1 MKHRAIVA
9 LALIAFIFEASPPL
23 AAQATIFEAA
33 ESGDLETVARLLKAD
48 PKLVEAKNAEGD
60 TALHQAAGCRRGE
73 QAALPIIRLLLENGA
88 ALDARNASG
97 QTPLLYSAYA
107 GFRQA
112 VELFL
117 DKGAAFQYQDR
128 NGRSPLHYAAREGK
142 AAVVEV
148 LINKGADPSVK
159 DGQGR
164 TPLEYAALQNRTAV
178 LEILLR
184 LVRYDPK
191 GPEGPILLHAAASQG
206 HEDMVR
212 NLLEKGAD
220 PNRPS
225 PNGDPILLSFLRG
238 GLGARAVE
246 AIAKGA
252 DVNVKDAAGRTALH
266 LAVEKGLDDA
276 AKALLDKGA
285 DPNAVDANGAT
296 PLEIA
301 QDWGSDALA
310 SLLTAKGARPVPP
323 KLHVLKG
330 GSHEIAG
337 SPAGTKAEAAVI
349 RYIGTDGFLIQ
360 AGAKS
365 VLVDGLVQNPWGY
378 TNTPERALALMKAQR
393 PPFERL
399 DLLLFSHAHR
409 DHFEPRMALDVLAAH
424 EETVL
429 VGDGLVERDLRETGP
444 DEFKKLGP
452 RVKILGLTVGEKTS
466 LAVNGVP
473 LTVLGVNH
481 ADREP
486 AYLTLGY
493 IMDLGPFRIYHQ
505 GDLFPPVNLPFLSS
519 IPWEEMNIDIA
530 FFDPFLLQDEAARKM
545 VLERIRPSAV
555 ILMHMRDDE
564 GGRYF
569 AELRPVVPQVLYYRG
584 PMESKRF
591 VKAPG
596 PARRP

>member
-1 MKHRAIVA
+1 MKNRTRVILIL
-9 LALIAFIFEASPPL
+9 LAGVFATAGGL

-33 ESGDLETVARLLKAD
+33 QNGDLETVARLLKAD
-48 PKLVEAKNAEGD
+48 PKLVEAKNDQGD

-73 QAALPIIRLLLENGA
+73 EAALPIVRLLLENGA
-88 ALDARNASG
+88 ALEARNASN
-97 QTPLLYSAYA
+97 QTPLLYSAYG
-107 GFRQA
+107 GFKRV

-117 DKGAAFQYQDR
+117 EKGASIRYQDS
-128 NGRSPLHYAAREGK
+128 NGRSPLHYAAREGR
-142 AAVVEV
+142 APVVEL
-148 LINKGADPSVK
+148 LIDKGADPSLK

-164 TPLEYAALQNRTAV
+164 TPLDYAVLRNQTAV
-178 LEILLR
+178 LETWMR
-184 LVRYDPK
+184 LVRYDAK
-191 GPEGPILLHAAASQG
+191 GPEGSSLLHAAASQG

-212 NLLEKGAD
+212 SLLEKGAD
-220 PNRPS
+220 PARPG
-225 PNGDPILLSFLRG
+225 PNGDTILLSYLRG
-238 GLGARAVE
+238 GLSARAVD

-252 DVNVKDAAGRTALH
+252 DVNSKDAAGRTALH
-266 LAVEKGLDDA
+266 LAVEKGSDEA

-285 DPNAVDANGAT
+285 DPNAVDGNGLT

-301 QDWGSDALA
+301 QDWGSGALA
-310 SLLTAKGARPVPP
+310 SLLTAKGARPARP
-323 KLHVLKG
+323 KVHVLKG
-330 GSHEIAG
+330 GSHEIIEP
-337 SPAGTKAEAAVI
+337 PAGEKSEVAVI
-349 RYIGTDGFLIQ
+349 RYIGTDGFLVQ
-360 AGAKS
+360 AGSKS

-378 TNTPERALALMKAQR
+378 TNTPERALALMKAGQ

-424 EETVL
+424 AEAVL
-429 VGDGLVERDLRETGP
+429 IGDGLVEKDLLETGA
-444 DEFKKLGP
+444 EELKALRP
-452 RVKILGLTVGEKTS
+452 RVKILGLKVGEKTS
-466 LAVNGVP
+466 LEAGGIP

-505 GDLFPPVNLPFLSS
+505 GDLYPDANLPFLAS
-519 IPWEEMNIDIA
+519 IPWEELKIDIA
-530 FFDPFLLQDEAARKM
+530 FFDPFFLQNDVTRKM

-564 GGRYF
+564 GQRYYSQLKP
-569 AELRPVVPQVLYYRG
+569 AVPQVLYYRG

-591 VKAPG
+591 VKASE
-596 PARRP
+596 PARRH